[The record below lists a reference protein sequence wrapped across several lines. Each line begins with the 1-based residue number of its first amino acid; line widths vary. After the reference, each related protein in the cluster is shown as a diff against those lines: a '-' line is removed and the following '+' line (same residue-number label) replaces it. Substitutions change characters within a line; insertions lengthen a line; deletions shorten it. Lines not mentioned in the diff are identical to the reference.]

1 MLSFLKFVGSLFKIA
16 FGFLL
21 GIFLLVFLGII
32 IGFLVTPADKE
43 SIEAKS
49 VLRLAFNEPLR
60 EQTIDNPLANSPI
73 PLPMGDGAGIGVYDM
88 KENIAKAKNDK
99 KIEGIYLPLSTIR
112 GGFASIEEIRNAL
125 IDFKKS
131 GKFVYAYGELYSE
144 GAYYLASVADKIY
157 LNPRGMME
165 LNGLTAEYTFY
176 KGTLDKLEMKAEIFR
191 VGTYKSAVEPFMLDK
206 MSDANKEQTR
216 SFLNSIYDFM
226 LANIAKSRGISVSEV
241 TRISNDFLVRTPKD
255 AKDLKIVTDLAYY
268 DEVEKAIKKK
278 IGIKD
283 SEKINF
289 VNYSKYEKTANP
301 KIEKYSENK
310 IAVIVGEGAINS
322 GKSTD
327 ESIGSETI
335 AEEIRKARKD
345 KNVKAIVLRINSPGG
360 SALASDVMWRE
371 VLEAKK
377 EKPVIASMGDVAA
390 SGGYYMAMACNKIVA
405 QPTTITGSIGIFGVL
420 FNATNFYK
428 NKLGMT
434 SDHVST
440 GKMADI
446 RSALLMRDLTTEEK
460 EMIQG
465 FINEGYEDFTAKAA
479 QGRKMTHDNLKKIA
493 SGRVW
498 SGKEAK
504 ENGLV
509 DELGSFDDAIRIAAK
524 EAKLKEGD
532 YRIRFYPVQK
542 TFYEKIAETFNV
554 KADIKTELKKEVGE
568 LYPALKWI
576 EWAKSQEIIQARLPY
591 GVKYW

>member
-1 MLSFLKFVGSLFKIA
+1 MLKFLKFIGSLFKIA

-21 GIFLLVFLGII
+21 GIFLLIFFVVF
-32 IGFLVTPADKE
+32 IGFMFTPSDTE
-43 SIEAKS
+43 RIEIKS
-49 VLRLAFNEPLR
+49 VLRLTMKEALR
-60 EQTIDNPLANSPI
+60 EQSLENPLANAPVPFLGSES
-73 PLPMGDGAGIGVYDM
+73 GVGVYDM
-88 KENIAKAKNDK
+88 KQNILKAKDDK
-99 KIEGIYLPLSTIR
+99 NIEGIYLQLSSIK

-131 GKFVYAYGELYSE
+131 GKFVYAYGELYTE
-144 GAYYLASVADKIY
+144 GAYYLASIADKIF

-165 LNGLTAEYTFY
+165 FNGLTAEYTFY
-176 KGTLDKLEMKAEIFR
+176 KGTLEKLDMKAEIFR

-206 MSDANKEQTR
+206 MSDANREQTL
-216 SFLNSIYDFM
+216 SFLNAIYDFM
-226 LANIAKSRGISVSEV
+226 LANIAKSRGISAEEAK
-241 TRISNDFLVRTPKD
+241 RISSEFLVRTPKD
-255 AKDLKIVTDLAYY
+255 AKNLKIVTDLAYY

-283 SEKINF
+283 TEKIKF
-289 VNYSKYEKTANP
+289 VSYSKYDKVANP
-301 KIEKYSENK
+301 KKEKYSENK
-310 IAVIVGEGAINS
+310 IAVIVGEGEINS

-377 EKPVIASMGDVAA
+377 EKPIIASMGDVAA
-390 SGGYYMAMACNKIVA
+390 SGGYYMAMGCNKIVA
-405 QPTTITGSIGIFGVL
+405 QPTTITGSIGIFGIL
-420 FNATNFYK
+420 FNATDFYK

-446 RSALLMRDLTTEEK
+446 RSALLMRELTKEEK

-465 FINEGYEDFTAKAA
+465 YVNEGYEDFTSKAA
-479 QGRKMTHDNLKKIA
+479 QGRKMSHDDLKKIA

-498 SGKEAK
+498 SGAQAK

-509 DELGSFDDAIRIAAK
+509 DVLGSIDDAIALAAK
-524 EAKLKEGD
+524 EAKLKEGE

-554 KADIKTELKKEVGE
+554 KADLKQELKKEVGE
-568 LYPALKWI
+568 MYPALQWLD
-576 EWAKSQEIIQARLPY
+576 WAKHQDAIQTRLPY
-591 GVKYW
+591 GVKFW

>member
-1 MLSFLKFVGSLFKIA
+1 MLKFLKFIGSLFKIA

-21 GIFLLVFLGII
+21 GIFLLIFFVVF
-32 IGFLVTPADKE
+32 IGFMFTPSDTE
-43 SIEAKS
+43 RIEIKS
-49 VLRLAFNEPLR
+49 VLRLTMKEALR
-60 EQTIDNPLANSPI
+60 EQSLENPLANAPVPFLGSES
-73 PLPMGDGAGIGVYDM
+73 GVGVYDM
-88 KENIAKAKNDK
+88 KQNILKAKDDK
-99 KIEGIYLPLSTIR
+99 NIEGIYLQLSSIK

-131 GKFVYAYGELYSE
+131 GKFVYAYGELYTE
-144 GAYYLASVADKIY
+144 GAYYLASIADKIF

-165 LNGLTAEYTFY
+165 FNGLTAEYTFY
-176 KGTLDKLEMKAEIFR
+176 KGTLEKLDMKAEIFR

-206 MSDANKEQTR
+206 MSDANREQTL
-216 SFLNSIYDFM
+216 SFLNAIYDFM
-226 LANIAKSRGISVSEV
+226 LANIAKSRGISAEEAK
-241 TRISNDFLVRTPKD
+241 RISSEFLVRTPKD
-255 AKDLKIVTDLAYY
+255 AKNLKIVTDLAYY

-283 SEKINF
+283 TEKIKF
-289 VNYSKYEKTANP
+289 VSYSKYDKVANP
-301 KIEKYSENK
+301 KKEKYSENK
-310 IAVIVGEGAINS
+310 IAVIVGEGEINS

-377 EKPVIASMGDVAA
+377 EKPIIASMGDVAA
-390 SGGYYMAMACNKIVA
+390 SGGYYMAMGCNKIVA
-405 QPTTITGSIGIFGVL
+405 QPTTITGSIGIFGIL
-420 FNATNFYK
+420 FNATDFYK

-446 RSALLMRDLTTEEK
+446 RSALLMRELTKEEK

-465 FINEGYEDFTAKAA
+465 YVNEGYEDFTSKAA
-479 QGRKMTHDNLKKIA
+479 QGRKMSHDDLKKIA

-498 SGKEAK
+498 SGAQAK

-509 DELGSFDDAIRIAAK
+509 DVLGSIDDAIALAAK
-524 EAKLKEGD
+524 EAKLKEGE

-554 KADIKTELKKEVGE
+554 KADLKQELKKEVGE
-568 LYPALKWI
+568 MYPALQWLD
-576 EWAKSQEIIQARLPY
+576 WAKRQDAIQTRLPY
-591 GVKYW
+591 GVKFW